1 MRTLMVVGLA
11 PTVEL
16 SLHFR
21 RVRECSA
28 PQHLCLQRPVE
39 SFLLPLRLRMVRTT
53 MQHADVLS
61 QKPHGQPRIAPR
73 LMGHR
78 PRRSVVR
85 QQRPGKTVTLKH
97 TAEALSDRLR
107 LLIQA
112 SPQPQRIPRMGVRDR
127 QCMATTPVR
136 RAEVSLEIHL
146 PQFFRGL
153 PLESLPRSTLGR
165 LLLLNPTMPM
175 QNRRDRAGRWDRW
188 APQGQQTRPQL
199 AASPRRMAI
208 PQLQH
213 FRFDCWARRLAKMPW
228 TTRTIDTRLS
238 PPKSLQTLVTRL
250 PRNPETAAQHTELR
264 VRQHRQ

>member
-1 MRTLMVVGLA
+1 MVVGLA

-112 SPQPQRIPRMGVRDR
+112 SPQPQRIPRMVVRDR
-127 QCMATTPVR
+127 QCMAATPVR
-136 RAEVSLEIHL
+136 RFEVSLEIHL
-146 PQFFRGL
+146 PQFVGCL
-153 PLESLPRSTLGR
+153 PLESLPRATLGR
-165 LLLLNPTMPM
+165 LLLLNPTLPM
-175 QNRRDRAGRWDRW
+175 QNRRDRAGGRDRSP
-188 APQGQQTRPQL
+188 PQGQETRPQL

-213 FRFDCWARRLAKMPW
+213 LRFHCCTRRRENAEDDANDRCTALPLEIVATICSPSSSKSRNGG
-228 TTRTIDTRLS
+228 TT
-238 PPKSLQTLVTRL
+238 
-250 PRNPETAAQHTELR
+250 H
-264 VRQHRQ
+264 